1 MLLFCY
7 INDTKK
13 YLTEIVFKTAGMQ
26 HSLGPI
32 VVVSHLYL
40 ASLSFCLFAQ
50 TEYLYFCILCYL
62 YILLSTWCRCIS
74 PRLWVW
80 LSGASP
86 IASQSAKTFFVVT
99 FIFWIMHPIMFVC
112 LPVWMHFF
120 LLLQGHRS
128 DGNKTH
134 LSVEISI
141 WTTKEFYNMRSKM
154 KKINIMNIVS
164 PRTTLC
170 VLKVLYFFNLLD
182 VICVNV
188 FAKTSWWG
196 WFQHFDLRTDK
207 MRSTCASNA
216 LAYSE
221 SSESSLYTVEML
233 WKTFIY
239 GT

>member
-32 VVVSHLYL
+32 VVVSYLYL

-62 YILLSTWCRCIS
+62 CILLSTWCRCIS

-120 LLLQGHRS
+120 YYYKDTGQMEIKLICLW
-128 DGNKTH
+128 KY
-134 LSVEISI
+134 LSEQQKNS
-141 WTTKEFYNMRSKM
+141 T
-154 KKINIMNIVS
+154 
-164 PRTTLC
+164 
-170 VLKVLYFFNLLD
+170 
-182 VICVNV
+182 
-188 FAKTSWWG
+188 
-196 WFQHFDLRTDK
+196 
-207 MRSTCASNA
+207 TCARK
-216 LAYSE
+216 
-221 SSESSLYTVEML
+221 
-233 WKTFIY
+233 WRK
-239 GT
+239 